1 MSRNRTL
8 LALAIATALG
18 AAVLL
23 LAGDG
28 LVWLRVVFGIPFALL
43 LPGQAVMLFVDSE
56 GNVSG
61 FERLTLAISISV
73 AITSLA
79 TIALAATVGVATGG
93 VVAAIATVTMLSLA
107 AAALRA
113 GNEPSR
119 RPQAS
124 RRDLAHGAWLGAL
137 ALLGCTAAVLLL
149 SIPGLGGSR
158 SAQVVQLWGL
168 PDTADGSLRI
178 GVNNVDAT
186 SLHYTLKIEQGGRLV
201 SVQQLVLPAGKD
213 RLFIVKRSAMWTTS
227 EPVAAVLT
235 DSSGVVATRSI
246 SVWTTP

>member
-28 LVWLRVVFGIPFALL
+28 LVWLRVVLGIPFALL

-61 FERLTLAISISV
+61 FE
-73 AITSLA
+73 LA

-93 VVAAIATVTMLSLA
+93 VVAAIAAVTMLSLV

-149 SIPGLGGSR
+149 SIPGLSGSR

-213 RLFIVKRSAMWTTS
+213 RLFIVKRSALWTAS

-235 DSSGVVATRSI
+235 DSSGAVATRSI